1 MFEKLFLLL
10 ATGHILGDFYTQ
22 TNQISEKKDKLF
34 GWVSIHGLI
43 YFFTATIISIPF
55 ISCEIFFII
64 LLSSISHFIIDLAKY
79 LYSKK
84 IRYGS
89 KGTGSIFI
97 IDQLLHLICL
107 ISLSYFGT
115 KAGFPLKALPIISD
129 FFATT
134 NISLISAGTWI
145 LTLLILHKPSNI
157 FIQKLIGGYKPQAKN
172 NLFQTDNN
180 IGRIIGTSERI
191 VMLMLISLHQY
202 SAIGLVL
209 TAKSIARYDR
219 IAKDEKF
226 AEYYLL
232 GTLTST
238 GIVIICGIVFF

>member
-1 MFEKLFLLL
+1 MFKKLFLLL
-10 ATGHILGDFYTQ
+10 VTGHILGDFYTQ

-34 GWVSIHGLI
+34 SWVSIHGLV
-43 YFFTATIISIPF
+43 YFFTAAIISIPF
-55 ISCEIFFII
+55 ISHEIFFII
-64 LLSSISHFIIDLAKY
+64 SLSSISHSIIDSAKY
-79 LYSKK
+79 LYGKK
-84 IRYGS
+84 IGYGR

-97 IDQLLHLICL
+97 IDQILHLICL
-107 ISLSYFGT
+107 IGLSYFGA
-115 KAGFPLKALPIISD
+115 KAGFSLKAKPIFSD

-134 NISLISAGTWI
+134 NTSLINASTWV
-145 LTLLILHKPSNI
+145 LALLILHKPSNI
-157 FIQKLIGGYKPQAKN
+157 FIQKLIGGYKPQTKN

-232 GTLTST
+232 GTLIST
-238 GIVIICGIVFF
+238 GIVIVCGIVFF